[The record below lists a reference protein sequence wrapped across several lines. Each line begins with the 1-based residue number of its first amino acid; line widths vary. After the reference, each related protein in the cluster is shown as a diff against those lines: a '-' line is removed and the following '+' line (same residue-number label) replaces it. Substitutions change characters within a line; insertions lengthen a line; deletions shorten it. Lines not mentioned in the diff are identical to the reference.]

1 MASNTAPS
9 KAPPK
14 ATKPAARKK
23 AASSDAHGK
32 QQRKPKTEYTAEL
45 ASQICDHIASGLPL
59 RAIAAMPGMPA
70 LSTMMVWLDGR
81 HAEFTEQY
89 VRAREAQADKM
100 AEEIL
105 SIADEDC
112 TMVRADKH
120 GSRDEDGQGNTEVVF
135 DATAVARN
143 RLRVDARK
151 WLASKMAPKKYG
163 DKIQAEHTGADG
175 GAIQVAS
182 TVTFVR
188 PPARS
193 MDDT

>member
-1 MASNTAPS
+1 MVKPTAPK
-9 KAPPK
+9 KAPAK
-14 ATKPAARKK
+14 AKNLATRKK
-23 AASSDAHGK
+23 DASSATSVI

-89 VRAREAQADKM
+89 ARAREAQADKM

-105 SIADEDC
+105 SIADEEC

-120 GSRDEDGQGNTEVVF
+120 GSKDDDGSGNTEVLF

-163 DKIQAEHTGADG
+163 DKIQAEHSGPNG
-175 GAIQVAS
+175 GVIQVAS

-188 PPARS
+188 ATPRTE
-193 MDDT
+193 DE

>member
-1 MASNTAPS
+1 MVKPTAPK
-9 KAPPK
+9 KAPTK
-14 ATKPAARKK
+14 ANKPATAVKG
-23 AASSDAHGK
+23 AGVVAPGK

-45 ASQICDHIASGLPL
+45 ALQICDHIASGLPL

-89 VRAREAQADKM
+89 ARAREAQADKM

-105 SIADEDC
+105 SIADEEC
-112 TMVRADKH
+112 TMVRSDKH
-120 GSRDEDGQGNTEVVF
+120 GSKDDDGAGNTEVLF

-163 DKIQAEHTGADG
+163 DKIQAEHSGPNG
-175 GAIQVAS
+175 GVIQVAS

-188 PPARS
+188 ATPRAEEE
-193 MDDT
+193 